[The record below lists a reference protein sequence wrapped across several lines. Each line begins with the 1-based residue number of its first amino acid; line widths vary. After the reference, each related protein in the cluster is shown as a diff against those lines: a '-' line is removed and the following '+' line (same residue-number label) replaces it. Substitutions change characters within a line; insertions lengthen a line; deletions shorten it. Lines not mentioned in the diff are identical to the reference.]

1 MAREFLVPAALVQ
14 ASLFPR
20 HSAQAAGRKTAW
32 TVAGSY
38 LLVTLAVE
46 DSRRAGHA

>member
-20 HSAQAAGRKTAW
+20 HSAQAAGA
-32 TVAGSY
+32 
-38 LLVTLAVE
+38 
-46 DSRRAGHA
+46 RRPGRWQAAICSSH